1 MFTAELFTIAKTWQQ
16 PKCPSTDEWVKNIW
30 QMYTMEHYSDI
41 KKNEIVPFAATW
53 KELDIKGSK
62 SDREIQISYD
72 ITHTWNMKKMIQMN
86 LFTKQKLTHRH
97 RE

>member
-1 MFTAELFTIAKTWQQ
+1 
-16 PKCPSTDEWVKNIW
+16 
-30 QMYTMEHYSDI
+30 MEHYSDV
-41 KKNEIVPFAATW
+41 KKNGIVPFAATW
-53 KELDIKGSK
+53 KELDIIIL
-62 SDREIQISYD
+62 REVSQTEKYKYHD